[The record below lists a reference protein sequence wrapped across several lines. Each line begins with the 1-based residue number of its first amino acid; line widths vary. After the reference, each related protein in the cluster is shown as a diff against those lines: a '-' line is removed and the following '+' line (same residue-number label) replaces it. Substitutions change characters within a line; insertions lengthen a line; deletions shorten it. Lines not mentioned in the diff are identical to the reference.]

1 MCDGSIM
8 RWRPQMNNSCEKIPM
23 NVKNQYQCIDYSND
37 GKRIALAGALPQIE
51 IYDDET
57 L

>member
-1 MCDGSIM
+1 
-8 RWRPQMNNSCEKIPM
+8 MNNSCEKIPM